1 MTTKEKIIK
10 LWLLKAESDLRTAQ
24 ILIKDENPPTDSI
37 CFHAQQAVEKLLKAY
52 LTYLDIKAPKTHD
65 IATLLELCLS
75 ADEEFK
81 ELDREKLEELTFYA
95 VEIRYPDAFYQ
106 PSIEEAREAL
116 KQAVS
121 LKEFVL
127 KKLREVVK
135 NELF

>member
-1 MTTKEKIIK
+1 MTIKEKIIK

-75 ADEEFK
+75 VDEKFK
-81 ELDREKLEELTFYA
+81 ELDQEKLEELTFYA

-116 KQAVS
+116 KQAIN
-121 LKEFVL
+121 LKEFIL
-127 KKLREVVK
+127 KKLREIK
-135 NELF
+135 E

>member
-1 MTTKEKIIK
+1 VTTKEKIIK

-65 IATLLELCLS
+65 IATLLEFCLS

>member
-1 MTTKEKIIK
+1 VTIKEKIIK

-24 ILIKDENPPTDSI
+24 ILIKDENPPTESI

-75 ADEEFK
+75 VDEKFK
-81 ELDREKLEELTFYA
+81 ELDQEKLEELTFYA

-116 KQAVS
+116 KQAIN
-121 LKEFVL
+121 LKKFIL
-127 KKLREVVK
+127 KKLREIK
-135 NELF
+135 E

>member
-75 ADEEFK
+75 VDEKFK
-81 ELDREKLEELTFYA
+81 ELDQEKLEELTFYA
-95 VEIRYPDAFYQ
+95 VEIRYPDTFYQ

-116 KQAVS
+116 KQVIN
-121 LKEFVL
+121 LKKFIL
-127 KKLREVVK
+127 KKLREIK
-135 NELF
+135 E

>member
-75 ADEEFK
+75 VDEKFK
-81 ELDREKLEELTFYA
+81 ELDQEKLEELTFYA

-116 KQAVS
+116 KQAIN
-121 LKEFVL
+121 LKEFIL
-127 KKLREVVK
+127 KKLREI
-135 NELF
+135 EE

>member
-1 MTTKEKIIK
+1 VTTKEKIIK

-37 CFHAQQAVEKLLKAY
+37 CFHSQQAVEKLLKAY
-52 LTYLDIKAPKTHD
+52 LTYLDIKASKTHD

-75 ADEEFK
+75 ADEKFK
-81 ELDREKLEELTFYA
+81 ELDQEKLEELTFYA

-116 KQAVS
+116 KQAIN
-121 LKEFVL
+121 LKEFIL
-127 KKLREVVK
+127 KRLREI
-135 NELF
+135 EE

>member
-10 LWLLKAESDLRTAQ
+10 LWLLKAESDIRTAQ

-52 LTYLDIKAPKTHD
+52 LTYLDIKAPKAHD

-75 ADEEFK
+75 ADEKFK
-81 ELDREKLEELTFYA
+81 ELDQEKLEELTFYA

-116 KQAVS
+116 KQAIN
-121 LKEFVL
+121 LKEFIL
-127 KKLREVVK
+127 KRLREI
-135 NELF
+135 EE

>member
-1 MTTKEKIIK
+1 VTTKEKIIK

-75 ADEEFK
+75 VDEKFK
-81 ELDREKLEELTFYA
+81 ELDQEKLEELTFYA

-116 KQAVS
+116 KQAIN
-121 LKEFVL
+121 LKKFIL
-127 KKLREVVK
+127 KKLREIK
-135 NELF
+135 E

>member
-24 ILIKDENPPTDSI
+24 ILIKDENPPTESI

-75 ADEEFK
+75 VDEKFK
-81 ELDREKLEELTFYA
+81 ELDQEKLEELTFYA

-116 KQAVS
+116 KQAIN
-121 LKEFVL
+121 LKKFIL
-127 KKLREVVK
+127 KKLREIK
-135 NELF
+135 E

>member
-65 IATLLELCLS
+65 IATPLKLCLS
-75 ADEEFK
+75 VDEKFK
-81 ELDREKLEELTFYA
+81 ELDQEKLEELTFYA

-116 KQAVS
+116 KQAIN
-121 LKEFVL
+121 LKEFIL
-127 KKLREVVK
+127 KKLREIK
-135 NELF
+135 E

>member
-75 ADEEFK
+75 VDEKFK
-81 ELDREKLEELTFYA
+81 ELDQEKLEELTFYA

-116 KQAVS
+116 KQAIN
-121 LKEFVL
+121 LKKFIL
-127 KKLREVVK
+127 KKLREIK
-135 NELF
+135 E

>member
-1 MTTKEKIIK
+1 MTIKEKIIK

-24 ILIKDENPPTDSI
+24 ILIKDENPPTESI

-75 ADEEFK
+75 VDEKFK
-81 ELDREKLEELTFYA
+81 ELDQEKLEELTFYA

-116 KQAVS
+116 KQAIN
-121 LKEFVL
+121 LKKFIL
-127 KKLREVVK
+127 KKLREIK
-135 NELF
+135 E